1 MPLAA
6 EVQSADEL
14 YMAGLHVEQY
24 RDPAVM
30 PDAYFL
36 EGLKRDPR
44 HAGCLLGMAAYC
56 YRMALLS
63 EAENYARR
71 AIKRLTKFNA
81 RIPSGDAYYQLGLI
95 LEAEGKTDEAYDY
108 YRPLHG
114 SVRAFPRQ

>member
-81 RIPSGDAYYQLGLI
+81 RIPSGDA
-95 LEAEGKTDEAYDY
+95 
-108 YRPLHG
+108 
-114 SVRAFPRQ
+114 